1 MALSSLKL
9 FFARMGGRDIPLAYN
24 WFEKFGFDST
34 YDPSTGKFVYDNGPI
49 YKHSLMDVLNNFDSP
64 INFNT
69 KDIIGLYKSVS
80 DLTIV
85 ETSDNTDAKSIII
98 TTTFWRKVLTL
109 LELIYEN
116 QSEWRGYPI
125 NTSTDDT
132 PYSSRGDEILR
143 TDPQFSDVAKIYKKG
158 TLVNVLSSSST
169 LNTRILSCTFTV
181 TPAGLTVDE
190 RNEDAGTVADSVRIT
205 AYFNP
210 DTYITTGA
218 NNNYAVYS
226 YEDLTNDLLIDDT
239 QLNQWD
245 DTSSSMM
252 TEFDAAIVKKIN
264 EITKTG
270 KFKRYVRFC
279 PTGGTD
285 GATFYINKGV
295 YGTKDGQ
302 SVLFTDET
310 QTEIINSLNMA
321 DYGYNKPF
329 YIFTSLD
336 ESQELDNTTILGYI
350 RNYIETNMYPGTEAA
365 QIVER
370 TLRFPN
376 LFSETIV
383 SIYPVITNFEPNSSS
398 KLKFP
403 LDGRTLKTYLDEA
416 SITDTQYE
424 IFYVGRSSYGAGNKE
439 YAEIP
444 LIATEHASTSTSG
457 NPITSRFPTFRPIN
471 SSNDDNSDIDART
484 IVFHDLCILALSI
497 LMGNKEVSDI
507 EVGSSITVNGI
518 EYDLVTGMTNFTEI
532 EAGYSEVDGI
542 AIKHSVQFSYNNIKY
557 KFIDAGV

>member
-24 WFEKFGFDST
+24 WFDKFGFDST
-34 YDPSTGKFVYDNGPI
+34 YDAETGKFVYDNGPI

-69 KDIIGLYKSVS
+69 KDIIGLYKSIS

-85 ETSDNTDAKSIII
+85 ETADNPDAKSIII
-98 TTTFWRKVLTL
+98 TTTFWKKVLTL

-132 PYSSRGDEILR
+132 PFSSRGDEILR
-143 TDPQFSDVAKIYKKG
+143 TDPQYADVAKIYRKG
-158 TLVNVLSSSST
+158 TLVNVLSSASL

-181 TPAGLTVDE
+181 SPSALTADE
-190 RNEDAGTVADSVRIT
+190 RNEDAGTVADAVRIT

-218 NNNYAVYS
+218 INNYAVYS
-226 YEDLTNDLLIDDT
+226 YEDLTNDLHIDDSA
-239 QLNQWD
+239 LNHWD
-245 DTSSSMM
+245 DGASAML

-264 EITKTG
+264 DITKTG
-270 KFKRYVRFC
+270 KYKRYVRFC
-279 PTGGTD
+279 PSGGTD
-285 GATFYINKGV
+285 GATFYINKGI

-302 SVLFTDET
+302 SVLFTDDT
-310 QTEIINSLNMA
+310 RTEIITSENA
-321 DYGYNKPF
+321 AEYGYNKPF

-336 ESQELDNTTILGYI
+336 ESQELDNSMILGYI
-350 RNYIETNMYPGTEAA
+350 RNYIETNMYPGSEAA
-365 QIVER
+365 QVVER

-376 LFSETIV
+376 LFSETVV
-383 SIYPVITNFEPNSSS
+383 SVYPVITNFEPNSSS

-403 LDGRTLKTYLDEA
+403 LDGRTLKSYLDEA
-416 SITDTQYE
+416 GITDNQYE

-439 YAEIP
+439 FAEIP
-444 LIATEHASTSTSG
+444 LIATEHASTSTSAL
-457 NPITSRFPTFRPIN
+457 PITSRFPTFRPIN

-497 LMGNKEVSDI
+497 LMGLKEVSEI
-507 EVGSSITVNGI
+507 EVGTSITVNGI
-518 EYDLVTGMTNFTEI
+518 EYDLVTGLTNFTEI

-542 AIKHSVQFSYNNIKY
+542 NIKHTVQFTYNNIKY